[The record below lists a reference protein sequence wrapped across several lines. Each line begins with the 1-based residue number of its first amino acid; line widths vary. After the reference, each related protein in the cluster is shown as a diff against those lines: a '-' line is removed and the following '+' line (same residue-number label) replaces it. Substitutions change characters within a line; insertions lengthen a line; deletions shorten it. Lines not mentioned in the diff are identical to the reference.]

1 MVLKLLL
8 TKIFSKMK
16 SEINLCRYFLGIFLV
31 VQLLFIGSSNMYGQD
46 SLAVA
51 EVSLSFSDENDI
63 KTIIATVVDQSGL
76 PIEELD
82 LYFYVTRTFSLLPIG
97 DVFNTTDE
105 NGLVEVEFPND
116 LPGDT
121 QGNVE
126 IVVKIIE
133 SDLYNDLTL
142 EIVKNWGIPTTQL
155 DQSEEKRS
163 LWAAAANA
171 PITLVLATS
180 GMILV
185 IWFIIGYIIFKL
197 FKISRIKPIK
207 S

>member
-1 MVLKLLL
+1 MVLKLSLN
-8 TKIFSKMK
+8 KIFSKMK

-31 VQLLFIGSSNMYGQD
+31 LHLLFIGSSNMYGQD

-105 NGLVEVEFPND
+105 NGMVEVEFPND

-121 QGNVE
+121 EGNVE

-133 SDLYNDLTL
+133 SDLYPDLTL
-142 EIVKNWGIPTTQL
+142 NVIKNWGIPTSQL

-171 PITLVLATS
+171 PITLVLSIS

-185 IWFIIGYIIFKL
+185 VWFIIGYIIFKL

>member
-1 MVLKLLL
+1 MVLKLSLN
-8 TKIFSKMK
+8 KIFSKMNSNK
-16 SEINLCRYFLGIFLV
+16 NLYGCFLKIILLTH
-31 VQLLFIGSSNMYGQD
+31 LLFIGGSNIYAQD

-51 EVSLSFSDENDI
+51 EISLSFSDENDV
-63 KTIIATVVDQSGL
+63 KTIIATAVDASGL

-105 NGLVEVEFPND
+105 NGVVEIEFPND

-121 QGNVE
+121 EGNVE
-126 IVVKIIE
+126 IIVKIIE
-133 SDLYNDLTL
+133 SDLYHDLTL
-142 EIVKNWGIPTTQL
+142 NVTKNWGIPVQL

-197 FKISRIKPIK
+197 FKISKVQPLK

>member
-1 MVLKLLL
+1 
-8 TKIFSKMK
+8 
-16 SEINLCRYFLGIFLV
+16 
-31 VQLLFIGSSNMYGQD
+31 MYGQD

>member
-1 MVLKLLL
+1 MVLKLSLN
-8 TKIFSKMK
+8 KIFSKMK
-16 SEINLCRYFLGIFLV
+16 TEINLCRYFLGIFLV

-116 LPGDT
+116 LPGDAE
-121 QGNVE
+121 GNVE

-133 SDLYNDLTL
+133 SDLYPDLTL
-142 EIVKNWGIPTTQL
+142 NVKKNWGLPTTQL
-155 DQSEEKRS
+155 EQSEEKRS

-171 PITLVLATS
+171 PITLVLSIS

-185 IWFIIGYIIFKL
+185 VWFIIGYIIYEL
-197 FKISRIKPIK
+197 IKISKIKPLK

>member
-1 MVLKLLL
+1 
-8 TKIFSKMK
+8 MK

-31 VQLLFIGSSNMYGQD
+31 VQLLFISSSNMYGQD

-121 QGNVE
+121 QGIVV

-133 SDLYNDLTL
+133 SDLYNDLNL
-142 EIVKNWGIPTTQL
+142 KIVKNWGIPTTPL

>member
-1 MVLKLLL
+1 MLLAHL
-8 TKIFSKMK
+8 F
-16 SEINLCRYFLGIFLV
+16 
-31 VQLLFIGSSNMYGQD
+31 FIGDFSMYGQD

-51 EVSLSFSDENDI
+51 EVSLSFSDEDDV
-63 KTIIATVVDQSGL
+63 KTIIATAVDASGI

-82 LYFYVTRTFSLLPIG
+82 LYFYVTRTFSELPIG

-105 NGLVEVEFPND
+105 NGVVKIKFPND

-121 QGNVE
+121 EGNVE

-133 SDLYNDLTL
+133 SDLYNDFTL
-142 EIVKNWGIPTTQL
+142 KVIKNWGMPTTML

-185 IWFIIGYIIFKL
+185 IWFIIGYIIFIL
-197 FKISRIKPIK
+197 YKISRIKVV
-207 S
+207 SS

>member
-121 QGNVE
+121 QGNVV

-133 SDLYNDLTL
+133 SDLYNDLSL

>member
-1 MVLKLLL
+1 
-8 TKIFSKMK
+8 MK
-16 SEINLCRYFLGIFLV
+16 SNKNLYGCFLKIILITHLF
-31 VQLLFIGSSNMYGQD
+31 FIGNSNIYAQD

-51 EVSLSFSDENDI
+51 EVSLSFSDANDV
-63 KTIIATVVDQSGL
+63 KTIIATAVDASGL

-82 LYFYVTRTFSLLPIG
+82 LYFFVTRTFSLLPIG

-105 NGLVEVEFPND
+105 NGVVEIEFPYD

-121 QGNVE
+121 EGNVE

-142 EIVKNWGIPTTQL
+142 NVLKKWGVPTTPL

-197 FKISRIKPIK
+197 FKISRIKPVK

>member
-1 MVLKLLL
+1 MVLKLSLN
-8 TKIFSKMK
+8 KIFSKMNSNK
-16 SEINLCRYFLGIFLV
+16 NLYGCFLKII
-31 VQLLFIGSSNMYGQD
+31 LLTHLFFISGSNIYGQD
-46 SLAVA
+46 SLATA
-51 EVSLSFSDENDI
+51 KVSLSFSDENDV
-63 KTIIATVVDQSGL
+63 KTIIATAVDASGL
-76 PIEELD
+76 SIEELD

-105 NGLVEVEFPND
+105 NGVVEIEFPND

-121 QGNVE
+121 EGNVE

-133 SDLYNDLTL
+133 SDLYHDLTL
-142 EIVKNWGIPTTQL
+142 NLTKNWGVPVQL

-185 IWFIIGYIIFKL
+185 TWFIIGYIIFKL
-197 FKISRIKPIK
+197 IKISKIKPLK

>member
-1 MVLKLLL
+1 MKVPNYLDIQVLKVFILLVIMGL
-8 TKIFSKMK
+8 NNSVI
-16 SEINLCRYFLGIFLV
+16 
-31 VQLLFIGSSNMYGQD
+31 YGQD
-46 SLAVA
+46 SLKNAT
-51 EVSLSFSDENDI
+51 VSLTFLEQNESNTI
-63 KTIIATVVDQSGL
+63 KAIALDQLGL

-82 LYFYVTRTFSLLPIG
+82 LYFYVERTFSLLPIG

-105 NGLVEVEFPND
+105 NGEVLVEFPSD

-121 QGNVE
+121 IGNVV

-133 SDLYNDLTL
+133 SDIYSDLTM
-142 EIVKNWGIPTTQL
+142 EIKKNWGIPTQL
-155 DQSEEKRS
+155 DQSKEKRS

-171 PITLVLATS
+171 PITLVLAVS

-185 IWFIIGYIIFKL
+185 IWYIISYIIFVL
-197 FKISRIKPIK
+197 YKISKIKPFK

>member
-121 QGNVE
+121 EGNVV

-171 PITLVLATS
+171 PITLVLATT

-185 IWFIIGYIIFKL
+185 VWFIIGYIIFKL
-197 FKISRIKPIK
+197 IIISRIKPIK